1 MSTAVGYAISFGDIK
16 NFLLKYGDQFPE
28 IKTYLESY
36 TDDITLQMVPIKIG
50 LHYGSKSR
58 GASDSYKPD
67 DYLESWYNR
76 RKNRVVRIKVN
87 ELYITK
93 GKKQDVVFALLNAEG
108 ESFYGALYN
117 INGKATFVLKK
128 QLTSAKDS
136 FFHTIKQPDG
146 VFLEGIPYIH

>member
-1 MSTAVGYAISFGDIK
+1 MPIAVGYAISFRQMKD
-16 NFLLKYGDQFPE
+16 FLLKYGEQFPE

-36 TDDITLQMVPIKIG
+36 NDDATSRMLPIKIG
-50 LHYGSKSR
+50 LHYGSDSR
-58 GASDSYKPD
+58 GACDSYKPD
-67 DYLESWYNR
+67 EYLERWYNR
-76 RKNRVVRIKVN
+76 RKDRIVKIKVC

-93 GKKQDVVFALLNAEG
+93 GKKCDVVFALLNAEG

-128 QLTSAKDS
+128 QLTTAKDS

-146 VFLEGIPYIH
+146 TFLEGRPYIF